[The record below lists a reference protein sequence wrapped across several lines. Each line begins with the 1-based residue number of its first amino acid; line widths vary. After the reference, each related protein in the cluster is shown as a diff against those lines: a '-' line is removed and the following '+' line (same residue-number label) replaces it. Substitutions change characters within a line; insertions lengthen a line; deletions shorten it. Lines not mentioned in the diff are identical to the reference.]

1 MSDYRR
7 EKVLRIPIKD
17 MGINPE
23 DYDDIGYDLCEK
35 YGDMF
40 YWGGSKIGKFEV
52 APTEEW
58 FLDFVLE
65 DNYGDECGDWGRV
78 RELTLDEKIKY
89 YPVFKKLYPDVDMNK
104 VHLVEFCW
112 YNCSEA
118 PSYYSMDKNKDPFY
132 KELPFI
138 CNFSLE

>member
-1 MSDYRR
+1 MSDYHR
-7 EKVLRIPIKD
+7 EKVLRIPMED

-23 DYDDIGYDLCEK
+23 DYDDIGYDLWEK
-35 YGDMF
+35 YGDIF
-40 YWGGSKIGKFEV
+40 YWGNPRVGKFDV

-65 DNYGDECGDWGRV
+65 DNYGDECGDWGKV
-78 RELTLDEKIKY
+78 RALTANEKNKY
-89 YPVFKKLYPDVDMNK
+89 TDVFRKINPNVDMNK

-118 PSYYSMDKNKDPFY
+118 PGYYSMDKGKDPFY
-132 KELPFI
+132 EEVPFI
-138 CNFSLE
+138 CNFALD